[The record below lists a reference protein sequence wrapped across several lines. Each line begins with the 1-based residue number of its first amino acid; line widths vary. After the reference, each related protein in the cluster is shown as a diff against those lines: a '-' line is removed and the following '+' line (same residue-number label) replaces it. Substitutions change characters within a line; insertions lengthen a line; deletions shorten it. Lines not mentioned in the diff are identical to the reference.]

1 MRTQAPRPGPG
12 RRRMARKRRK
22 RYHPPGTQPGTLVA
36 HAEAQGT
43 PVRVR
48 AFRYDAGRCEERDV
62 PPAELSSLST
72 PESGGLWIDVEGV
85 SGPAVG
91 RGVGGR
97 FGVHTLALEDVLN
110 VPPRP

>member
-1 MRTQAPRPGPG
+1 MGVDADPGPRPGPG
-12 RRRMARKRRK
+12 GRRVGRESRK
-22 RYHPPGTQPGTLVA
+22 RYPPPGAQPGTLVA

-72 PESGGLWIDVEGV
+72 PESGVLWIDAG
-85 SGPAVG
+85 GGADPAVVRLVRG
-91 RGVGGR
+91 RG
-97 FGVHTLALEDVLN
+97 
-110 VPPRP
+110 